1 MHGCPHLH
9 YLSNRHAPYPFPHF
23 SLYFFHTH
31 FSIPTPHAFPCSY
44 LSSIIRS
51 LPTQLHLF
59 LHTYQTHFSLYTAP
73 PILFQVPF
81 TFIPSTFA
89 WPCMSMHGYTILH
102 ALRFPCVHT
111 HNPTLLYTSPV
122 IIIPISPFVLF
133 FLIPLN
139 PFPLITPFTYSAFA
153 HHKFPHF
160 LSLIHMTCKHD
171 LFDTC
176 MTSLDPLISQV
187 CKCVR
192 VIN

>member
-1 MHGCPHLH
+1 MVDYFPSQQVGRTAGKC
-9 YLSNRHAPYPFPHF
+9 SWGVPYPPLMRFHALTHHLSSVPYLLNAISSF
-23 SLYFFHTH
+23 TLIKPISL
-31 FSIPTPHAFPCSY
+31 STPH
-44 LSSIIRS
+44 
-51 LPTQLHLF
+51 H
-59 LHTYQTHFSLYTAP
+59 P

-89 WPCMSMHGYTILH
+89 WPCMSMHGYAILH

-111 HNPTLLYTSPV
+111 HNPTILYTSPV

-139 PFPLITPFTYSAFA
+139 PFPLITPSTYSAFA
-153 HHKFPHF
+153 HHKFPHL
-160 LSLIHMTCKHD
+160 LSFIHMTCRHD
-171 LFDTC
+171 LFDAC

-192 VIN
+192 VMN